1 MAIIAEMVKKVMT
14 RQMTATIQAE
24 ATGVIRP
31 VGAELNVPQLVRR
44 RARREQSRWL
54 AEQLD
59 VPMPTRF
66 ASVYDFVD
74 EVVLDLYAFD
84 PANDRKWC
92 RRWWDHPAAVRRLT
106 MMWASWE
113 HHRAERPATGEEEWA
128 RVVGDHHM
136 AWLAGPFGPFTA
148 CQFEHVATPPLA
160 SEPIPL
166 DRLDDDSFVGDGPD
180 AGGPVVPA
188 ASSDGFGQTGDP
200 AMPAGGDGANGAGP
214 SASHAGPVDS
224 VGPDHRSG
232 PRQRGDDGGAG
243 AGSGHP
249 GRRGWRLPG
258 LGG

>member
-1 MAIIAEMVKKVMT
+1 MTMITDFVKKVMA
-14 RQMTATIQAE
+14 RQMAETVQAE
-24 ATGVIRP
+24 AAGAIRP
-31 VGAELNVPQLVRR
+31 VGAELDVPQLVRR

-54 AEQLD
+54 AEELD

-66 ASVYDFVD
+66 ASVFDFVD
-74 EVVLDLYAFD
+74 EVVLDLYGFD
-84 PANDRKWC
+84 IANDRKWC

-166 DRLDDDSFVGDGPD
+166 DRIDDDSFG
-180 AGGPVVPA
+180 GGPVVPA
-188 ASSDGFGQTGDP
+188 ASSDG
-200 AMPAGGDGANGAGP
+200 AGP
-214 SASHAGPVDS
+214 SVREGQSGQDEVAGLAADPATPAGETGFVLGQAVPGHRVDDRQASGDS
-224 VGPDHRSG
+224 RID
-232 PRQRGDDGGAG
+232 AG
-243 AGSGHP
+243 AERS

-258 LGG
+258 FGS

>member
-1 MAIIAEMVKKVMT
+1 MGKIADFVDVTLAQQVKLMIK
-14 RQMTATIQAE
+14 TIGME
-24 ATGVIRP
+24 AVRP
-31 VGAELNVPQLVRR
+31 VGDDPRLPHLVRR

-54 AEQLD
+54 AEELD

-166 DRLDDDSFVGDGPD
+166 DRIDDDSFG
-180 AGGPVVPA
+180 GGPVVPA
-188 ASSDGFGQTGDP
+188 ASSDG
-200 AMPAGGDGANGAGP
+200 AGP
-214 SASHAGPVDS
+214 SVREGQSGQDEVAGLAADPATPAGETGFVLGQAVPGHRVDDRQASGDSRLDAGDE
-224 VGPDHRSG
+224 RS
-232 PRQRGDDGGAG
+232 
-243 AGSGHP
+243 

-258 LGG
+258 FGS